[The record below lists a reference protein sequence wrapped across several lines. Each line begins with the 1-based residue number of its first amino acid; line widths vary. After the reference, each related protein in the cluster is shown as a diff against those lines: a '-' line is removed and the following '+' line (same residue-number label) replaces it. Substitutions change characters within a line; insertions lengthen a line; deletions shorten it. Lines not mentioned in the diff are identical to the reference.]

1 MAAQLRLKY
10 ARSLEVLATL
20 EAQQLTNE
28 VEAERAL
35 ADKTEALAAA
45 EAALAKEKASVAAL
59 QAQLKSTLV
68 GGEAV
73 VRANAAEAR
82 AAALEEE
89 LSSVRATSRIRVL
102 LQSVPI
108 TYPVYS
114 KLSRCIAFLT

>member
-28 VEAERAL
+28 LEAEKVL
-35 ADKTEALAAA
+35 TVKTEALAAA
-45 EAALAKEKASVAAL
+45 ETALAKEQANVAVL
-59 QAQLKSTLV
+59 QAQLESTLV

-82 AAALEEE
+82 VAELEEE
-89 LSSVRATSRIRVL
+89 LALVCASCS
-102 LQSVPI
+102 
-108 TYPVYS
+108 
-114 KLSRCIAFLT
+114 